1 MDAIQNSQESEPQPP
16 SENEE
21 EVAEGALSDSE
32 VEAVTMLVEYLES
45 MSASLASSIIP
56 HILLDK
62 TTTNF
67 FAGSP
72 LQILATLSFSDNVD
86 LQRSAAL
93 SFAEV
98 TDEDVRQVGRDTLEP
113 VIFLLGSNDT
123 ETQRAASAAL
133 GNLAANCAQDPPN
146 LLRSYTDSVLS
157 GEQTADH

>member
-1 MDAIQNSQESEPQPP
+1 MDAIQDSQESEPQPP

-21 EVAEGALSDSE
+21 EVAEIALSDSE

-45 MSASLASSIIP
+45 MSAFLASSTIS

-62 TTTNF
+62 TTTDF

-72 LQILATLSFSDNVD
+72 LQILTTLSFSDNVD
-86 LQRSAAL
+86 LRRSAAL

-98 TDEDVRQVGRDTLEP
+98 TDEDVRQVGRETLEP
-113 VIFLLGSNDT
+113 VIFLLGSNDP

-133 GNLAANCAQDPPN
+133 GNLAANCAQN
-146 LLRSYTDSVLS
+146 LPIIIRSYTDSVSS
-157 GEQTADH
+157 GEQIADC